1 MKLLRYGPAGS
12 EKPGIL
18 AADGTV
24 RDLSRVLGDIDGKAL
39 APDNLARL
47 KKLEPRDLPAVSGKP
62 RLGPPVAGIGKI
74 VAIGLNYSDHAAET
88 GAKPPTEP
96 IVFAKATTSITGPD
110 DVVVIPRGSEKTDWE
125 VELAV
130 VIGRTARYIAVHDA
144 LAHVAGY
151 LICNDVSER
160 AYQLERGGTW
170 DKGKGC
176 DSFAPLGP
184 WLVTSDEIPDP
195 QALDMWLDVNGERMQ
210 NGNTRTMIF
219 AVDHLVSYVSHFMT
233 LMPGDVITTGTP
245 PGVGMGKKPPR
256 YLKPGDQVRLGIA
269 GLGEQQQRCVAWEP
283 SAH

>member
-12 EKPGIL
+12 EKPGML

-39 APDNLARL
+39 APDSLARL
-47 KKLEPRDLPAVSGKP
+47 KKLNPSDLPAVSGKP
-62 RLGPPVAGIGKI
+62 RLGPPLTGIGKI

-110 DVVVIPRGSEKTDWE
+110 DVIVIPRGSEKTDWE

-130 VIGRTARYIAVHDA
+130 VIGSAARYVAVHDA
-144 LAHVAGY
+144 LKHVAGY

-256 YLKPGDQVRLGIA
+256 YLKPDDQVRLGIA

-283 SAH
+283 PAH

>member
-1 MKLLRYGPAGS
+1 MKLLRYGPAGN
-12 EKPGIL
+12 EKPGML
-18 AADGTV
+18 AADGTL

-39 APDNLARL
+39 SPDSLARL
-47 KKLEPRDLPAVSGKP
+47 KKLDPRDLPAVAGKP
-62 RLGPPVAGIGKI
+62 RLGSPVAGVGKI

-96 IVFAKATTSITGPD
+96 IVFYKATTSITGPD
-110 DVVVIPRGSEKTDWE
+110 DVIIIPRGSEKTDWE

-130 VIGRTARYIAVHDA
+130 VIGSTARYVAVHDA

-184 WLVTSDEIPDP
+184 WMVTSDEIADP

-210 NGNTRTMIF
+210 TGNTRTMIF

-233 LMPGDVITTGTP
+233 LQPGDVITTGTP

-256 YLKPGDQVRLGIA
+256 FLKPGDKMRLGIA
-269 GLGEQQQRCVAWEP
+269 GLGEQQQTCVAWQP
-283 SAH
+283 AAQ

>member
-1 MKLLRYGPAGS
+1 MKLLRYGPAGT
-12 EKPGIL
+12 EKPGML
-18 AADGTV
+18 AADGTL

-39 APDNLARL
+39 SPDGLARL
-47 KKLEPRDLPAVSGKP
+47 KKLDPRDLPAVGGRP

-96 IVFAKATTSITGPD
+96 IVFFKATTSITGPD
-110 DVVVIPRGSEKTDWE
+110 DVIVIPRGSEKTDWE

-130 VIGRTARYIAVHDA
+130 VIGRTARYVAVHDA
-144 LAHVAGY
+144 IAHVAGY

-184 WLVTSDEIPDP
+184 WLVTADEIADP

-219 AVDHLVSYVSHFMT
+219 PVDQLVSYVSHFMT
-233 LMPGDVITTGTP
+233 LLPGDVITTGTP

-256 YLKPGDQVRLGIA
+256 YLKPGDKVRLGIA
-269 GLGEQQQRCVAWEP
+269 GLGEQQQSCVAWEQAP
-283 SAH
+283 R

>member
-39 APDNLARL
+39 APDSLARL
-47 KKLEPRDLPAVSGKP
+47 KKLNPSDLPAVSGKP
-62 RLGPPVAGIGKI
+62 RLGPPLTGIGKI

-110 DVVVIPRGSEKTDWE
+110 DVIVIPRGSEKTDWE

-130 VIGRTARYIAVHDA
+130 VIGSAARYVAVHDA
-144 LAHVAGY
+144 LKHVAGY

-233 LMPGDVITTGTP
+233 LLPGDVITTGTP

-256 YLKPGDQVRLGIA
+256 YLKPGDQVRLGLA
-269 GLGEQQQRCVAWEP
+269 GLREPQPRCVAWEP
-283 SAH
+283 PAH